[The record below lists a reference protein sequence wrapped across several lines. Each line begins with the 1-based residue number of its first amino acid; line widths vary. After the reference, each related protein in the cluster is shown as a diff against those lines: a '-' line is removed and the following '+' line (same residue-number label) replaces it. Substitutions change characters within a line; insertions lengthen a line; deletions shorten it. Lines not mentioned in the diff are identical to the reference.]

1 MPNYR
6 APGVY
11 VEEVAGGTRPFGR
24 AGTSSAGFVGIA
36 PKKDAPK
43 DVVVP
48 IDNWTQFVT
57 EFVGDA
63 TTGTHLSTAVY
74 GFFANGGSRAYVVNV
89 GPNGKVTGTA
99 KAPTGLQLLEAIDDV
114 AIVAA
119 PGFTDGFSYDALIN
133 HCEDILRQDRVAI
146 LDTVEEVRDI
156 NRLTQVG
163 TITGPAT
170 SGGSSSS
177 SAGSSSSGSSASA
190 TAPDSADGGADGDA
204 ADTTDTTTPTTGGL
218 RPPMS
223 PGGYAALYFPWLIVT
238 DPVSGAQVTTPP
250 SGHLAGV
257 WARTDATRG
266 VHKAPANT
274 NIAGALG
281 LVRPVSKGEQELL
294 NPAGVNCIRFF
305 PGEGILVWGART
317 LAPEASEFRYINVRR
332 LTNMIK
338 ETVLAN
344 TRWAV
349 FEPNHHP
356 LWAALRR
363 DVGAFL
369 TNVWRDGAL
378 VGQTPQE
385 AFFVKCD
392 AETNPPQVRDEGRVV
407 TLIGIAPV
415 KPAEFV
421 IFQLSQSADLAA
433 IKPAGA

>member
-11 VEEVAGGTRPFGR
+11 VEEVPGGTRPFGR
-24 AGTSSAGFVGIA
+24 VGTSSAGFVGVA
-36 PKKDAPK
+36 PGKDAPR

-48 IDNWTQFVT
+48 IDNWTQFVRV
-57 EFVGDA
+57 FVGDA
-63 TTGTHLSTAVY
+63 DTGTHLSTAVH

-89 GPNGKVTGTA
+89 GTGGNLTGTA
-99 KAPTGLQLLEAIDDV
+99 KKPTGLTLLEAVDDV

-119 PGFTDGFSYDALIN
+119 PGFADPASYDALIN
-133 HCEDILRQDRVAI
+133 HCQHELRQDRVAI
-146 LDTVEEVRDI
+146 LDTVEQVDDVG
-156 NRLTQVG
+156 RLTEVG
-163 TITGPAT
+163 TVGSGSGTTTGSGTADASGGSGSSSG
-170 SGGSSSS
+170 SGGSS
-177 SAGSSSSGSSASA
+177 GSSSG
-190 TAPDSADGGADGDA
+190 
-204 ADTTDTTTPTTGGL
+204 GGL
-218 RPPMS
+218 RPPLS
-223 PGGYAALYFPWLIVT
+223 PGGYAAVYYPWLVVN
-238 DPVSGAQVTTPP
+238 DPVSGGQVTAPP

-274 NIAGALG
+274 SIAGALG

-294 NPAGVNCIRFF
+294 NPAGINCIRFF

-338 ETVLAN
+338 ETVLKN

-363 DVGAFL
+363 DVTAFL

-392 AETNPPQVRDEGRVV
+392 AETNPPEVRDEGRVV

-421 IFQLSQSADLAA
+421 VFQLSQSADLASTA
-433 IKPAGA
+433 TLGA

>member
-1 MPNYR
+1 
-6 APGVY
+6 PGVY
-11 VEEVAGGTRPFGR
+11 VEEVAGGAGPVGR
-24 AGTSSAGFVGIA
+24 AGTSSAGFVGVA
-36 PKKDAPK
+36 PRKDAPK

-48 IDNWTQFVT
+48 IDNWTQFVR

-63 TTGTHLSTAVY
+63 TAGTHLSTAVY
-74 GFFANGGSRAYVVNV
+74 GFFQNGGSRAYVVNV

-99 KAPTGLQLLEAIDDV
+99 KEPTGLQLLEAIDDV

-156 NRLTQVG
+156 NRLTEVV
-163 TITGPAT
+163 TVTAP
-170 SGGSSSS
+170 
-177 SAGSSSSGSSASA
+177 SASSSSGGAGSGGAASGATDTA
-190 TAPDSADGGADGDA
+190 TAPAPTGG
-204 ADTTDTTTPTTGGL
+204 GGL

-223 PGGYAALYFPWLIVT
+223 PGGYAAVYFPWLIVT
-238 DPVSGAQVTTPP
+238 DPVSGEQVTTPP
-250 SGHLAGV
+250 SGHIAGV

-274 NIAGALG
+274 TIAGALG
-281 LVRPVSKGEQELL
+281 LVRAVSKGEQELL

-305 PGEGILVWGART
+305 PGEGILIWGART

-338 ETVLAN
+338 ETVLKN

-363 DVGAFL
+363 DCGAFL

-392 AETNPPQVRDEGRVV
+392 AETNPPEVRDEGRVV

-421 IFQLSQSADLAA
+421 VFQLSQSADLAA
-433 IKPAGA
+433 IEPAGA

>member
-1 MPNYR
+1 
-6 APGVY
+6 PGVY

-24 AGTSSAGFVGIA
+24 AGTSSAGFVGVA
-36 PKKDAPK
+36 PRKDAPK

-48 IDNWTQFVT
+48 IDNWTQFVR

-63 TTGTHLSTAVY
+63 TAGTHLSTAVY
-74 GFFANGGSRAYVVNV
+74 GFFQNGGSRAYVVNV

-99 KAPTGLQLLEAIDDV
+99 KEPTGLQLLEAIDDV

-156 NRLTQVG
+156 NRLTEVV
-163 TITGPAT
+163 TVTAP
-170 SGGSSSS
+170 
-177 SAGSSSSGSSASA
+177 SASSSSGGAGSGGAASGATDTA
-190 TAPDSADGGADGDA
+190 TAPAPTGG
-204 ADTTDTTTPTTGGL
+204 GGL

-223 PGGYAALYFPWLIVT
+223 PGGYAAVYFPWLIVT
-238 DPVSGAQVTTPP
+238 DPVSGEQVTTPP
-250 SGHLAGV
+250 SGHIAGV

-274 NIAGALG
+274 TIAGALG
-281 LVRPVSKGEQELL
+281 LVRAVSKGEQELL

-305 PGEGILVWGART
+305 PGEGILIWGART

-338 ETVLAN
+338 ETVLKN

-363 DVGAFL
+363 DCGAFL

-392 AETNPPQVRDEGRVV
+392 AETNPPEVRDEGRVV

-421 IFQLSQSADLAA
+421 VFQLSQSADLAA
-433 IKPAGA
+433 IEPAGA

>member
-11 VEEVAGGTRPFGR
+11 VEEVPGANRPFGR
-24 AGTSSAGFVGIA
+24 VGTSSAGFVGVA
-36 PKKDAPK
+36 PNKNAPS
-43 DVVVP
+43 DVVVA
-48 IDNWTQFVT
+48 IDNWTQFVGT
-57 EFVGDA
+57 FVGDA

-74 GFFANGGSRAYVVNV
+74 GYFQNGGSRAYVVNI
-89 GPNGKVTGTA
+89 GAGGSLTGTA
-99 KAPTGLQLLEAIDDV
+99 KKPTGLTLLEAVDDV

-119 PGFTDGFSYDALIN
+119 PGFTDPVDYDALIN
-133 HCEDILRQDRVAI
+133 HCQHELRQDRVAI
-146 LDTVEEVRDI
+146 LDTAEEVDDI
-156 NRLTQVG
+156 GRLTEVG
-163 TITGPAT
+163 TLTPAAAPAEGGET
-170 SGGSSSS
+170 RAPTPSGGM
-177 SAGSSSSGSSASA
+177 
-190 TAPDSADGGADGDA
+190 
-204 ADTTDTTTPTTGGL
+204 
-218 RPPMS
+218 RPPTS
-223 PGGYAALYFPWLIVT
+223 AGGYAATYFPWVLVT
-238 DPVSGAQVTTPP
+238 DPVSGGIVSAPP
-250 SGHLAGV
+250 SGHMAGV

-274 NIAGALG
+274 PIAGAVG

-294 NPAGVNCIRFF
+294 NPACINCIRFF

-338 ETVLAN
+338 ETVLKN

-363 DVGAFL
+363 DVSAFL

-392 AETNPPQVRDEGRVV
+392 AETNPPEVRDEGRVV

-421 IFQLSQSADLAA
+421 VFQLSQSADLATTSRTEA
-433 IKPAGA
+433 

>member
-11 VEEVAGGTRPFGR
+11 VEEVPGGTRPFGR
-24 AGTSSAGFVGIA
+24 VGTSSAGFVGLA
-36 PKKDAPK
+36 PYKDAVK
-43 DVVVP
+43 DIVVP
-48 IDNWTQFVT
+48 IDNWTQFVRT
-57 EFVGDA
+57 FVGDA

-74 GFFANGGSRAYVVNV
+74 GYFQNGGSRAYVVNI
-89 GPNGKVTGTA
+89 GAGGSLTGTA
-99 KAPTGLQLLEAIDDV
+99 KRPTGLTLLEAVDDV

-119 PGFTDGFSYDALIN
+119 PGFSDPAAYDALIT
-133 HCEDILRQDRVAI
+133 HCEHELRQDRVAI
-146 LDTVEEVRDI
+146 LDTVEQVDDVGL
-156 NRLTQVG
+156 LTQVG
-163 TITGPAT
+163 TVSAPPPASSGEGDTPAT
-170 SGGSSSS
+170 T
-177 SAGSSSSGSSASA
+177 A
-190 TAPDSADGGADGDA
+190 TS
-204 ADTTDTTTPTTGGL
+204 TTGTVAAKGL

-223 PGGYAALYFPWLIVT
+223 AGGYAAAYYPWLVVN
-238 DPVSGAQVTTPP
+238 DPVSGGRTTAPP

-257 WARTDATRG
+257 WARTDASRG

-274 NIAGALG
+274 TIAGALG

-294 NPAGVNCIRFF
+294 NPAGINCIRFF

-338 ETVLAN
+338 ETVLKN

-363 DVGAFL
+363 DVTAFL

-392 AETNPPQVRDEGRVV
+392 AETNPPEVRDEGRVV

-421 IFQLSQSADLAA
+421 VFQLSQSADLAA
-433 IKPAGA
+433 IGSTGVR

>member
-24 AGTSSAGFVGIA
+24 VGTSSAGFVGVA
-36 PKKDAPK
+36 PGKDAPR

-48 IDNWTQFVT
+48 IDNWTQFVRV
-57 EFVGDA
+57 FVGDA
-63 TTGTHLSTAVY
+63 DTGTHLSTAVH

-89 GPNGKVTGTA
+89 GTGGNLTGTA
-99 KAPTGLQLLEAIDDV
+99 KKPTGLTLLEAVDDV

-119 PGFTDGFSYDALIN
+119 PGFADPASYDALIN
-133 HCEDILRQDRVAI
+133 HCQHELRQDRVAI
-146 LDTVEEVRDI
+146 LDTVEQVDDVG
-156 NRLTQVG
+156 RLTEVG
-163 TITGPAT
+163 TVGSGSGTTTSSGTPDASGGSGSSSG
-170 SGGSSSS
+170 SGGSS
-177 SAGSSSSGSSASA
+177 GSSSG
-190 TAPDSADGGADGDA
+190 
-204 ADTTDTTTPTTGGL
+204 GGL
-218 RPPMS
+218 RPPLS
-223 PGGYAALYFPWLIVT
+223 PGGYAAVYYPWLVVN
-238 DPVSGAQVTTPP
+238 DPVSGGQVTAPP

-274 NIAGALG
+274 SIAGALG

-294 NPAGVNCIRFF
+294 NPAGINCIRFF

-338 ETVLAN
+338 ETVLKN

-363 DVGAFL
+363 DVTAFL

-392 AETNPPQVRDEGRVV
+392 AETNPPEVRDEGRVV

-421 IFQLSQSADLAA
+421 VFQLSQSADLASTA
-433 IKPAGA
+433 TLGA

>member
-11 VEEVAGGTRPFGR
+11 VEEVPGGTRPFGR
-24 AGTSSAGFVGIA
+24 VGTSSAGFVGVA
-36 PKKDAPK
+36 PGKDAPR

-48 IDNWTQFVT
+48 IDNWTQFVRV
-57 EFVGDA
+57 FVGDA
-63 TTGTHLSTAVY
+63 DTGTHLSTAVH

-89 GPNGKVTGTA
+89 GTGGNLTGTA
-99 KAPTGLQLLEAIDDV
+99 KKPTGLTLLEAVDDV

-119 PGFTDGFSYDALIN
+119 PGFADPASYDALIN
-133 HCEDILRQDRVAI
+133 HCQHELRQDRVAI
-146 LDTVEEVRDI
+146 LDTVEQVDDVG
-156 NRLTQVG
+156 RLTEVG
-163 TITGPAT
+163 TVSSGSGTTTSSSTPDASGGSGSSSG
-170 SGGSSSS
+170 SGGSS
-177 SAGSSSSGSSASA
+177 GSSSG
-190 TAPDSADGGADGDA
+190 
-204 ADTTDTTTPTTGGL
+204 GGL
-218 RPPMS
+218 RPPLS
-223 PGGYAALYFPWLIVT
+223 PGGYAAVYYPWLVVN
-238 DPVSGAQVTTPP
+238 DPVSGGQVTAPP

-274 NIAGALG
+274 SIAGALG

-294 NPAGVNCIRFF
+294 NPAGINCIRFF

-338 ETVLAN
+338 ETVLKN

-363 DVGAFL
+363 DVTAFL

-392 AETNPPQVRDEGRVV
+392 AETNPPEVRDEGRVV

-421 IFQLSQSADLAA
+421 VFQLSQSADLASTA
-433 IKPAGA
+433 TLGA

>member
-11 VEEVAGGTRPFGR
+11 VEEVPGGTRPFGR
-24 AGTSSAGFVGIA
+24 VGTSSAGFVGVA
-36 PKKDAPK
+36 PGKDAPR

-48 IDNWTQFVT
+48 IDNWTQFVRV
-57 EFVGDA
+57 FVGDA
-63 TTGTHLSTAVY
+63 DTGTHLSTAVH

-89 GPNGKVTGTA
+89 GTGGNLTGTA
-99 KAPTGLQLLEAIDDV
+99 KKPTGLTLLEAVDDV

-119 PGFTDGFSYDALIN
+119 PGFADPASYDALIN
-133 HCEDILRQDRVAI
+133 HCQHELRQDRVAI
-146 LDTVEEVRDI
+146 LDTVEQVDDVG
-156 NRLTQVG
+156 RLTEVG
-163 TITGPAT
+163 TVGSGSGTTTGSGTADASGGSGSSSG
-170 SGGSSSS
+170 SGGSS
-177 SAGSSSSGSSASA
+177 GSSSG
-190 TAPDSADGGADGDA
+190 
-204 ADTTDTTTPTTGGL
+204 GGL
-218 RPPMS
+218 RPPLS
-223 PGGYAALYFPWLIVT
+223 PGGYAAVYYPWLVVN
-238 DPVSGAQVTTPP
+238 DPVSGGQVTAPP

-274 NIAGALG
+274 TIAGALG

-294 NPAGVNCIRFF
+294 NPAGINCIRFF

-338 ETVLAN
+338 ETVLKN

-363 DVGAFL
+363 DVTAFL

-392 AETNPPQVRDEGRVV
+392 AETNPPEVRDEGRVV

-421 IFQLSQSADLAA
+421 VFQLSQSADLASTA
-433 IKPAGA
+433 TLGA

>member
-11 VEEVAGGTRPFGR
+11 VEEVPGGTRPFGR
-24 AGTSSAGFVGIA
+24 VGTSSAGFVGVA
-36 PKKDAPK
+36 PGKDAPR

-48 IDNWTQFVT
+48 IDNWTQFVRV
-57 EFVGDA
+57 FVGDA
-63 TTGTHLSTAVY
+63 DTGTHLSTAVH

-89 GPNGKVTGTA
+89 GTGGNLTGTA
-99 KAPTGLQLLEAIDDV
+99 KKPTGLTLLEAVDDV

-119 PGFTDGFSYDALIN
+119 PGFADPASYDALIN
-133 HCEDILRQDRVAI
+133 HCQHELRQDRVAI
-146 LDTVEEVRDI
+146 LDTVEQVDDVG
-156 NRLTQVG
+156 RLTEVG
-163 TITGPAT
+163 TVGSGSGTTTSSSTPDASGGSGSSSG
-170 SGGSSSS
+170 SGGSS
-177 SAGSSSSGSSASA
+177 GSSSG
-190 TAPDSADGGADGDA
+190 
-204 ADTTDTTTPTTGGL
+204 GGL
-218 RPPMS
+218 RPPLS
-223 PGGYAALYFPWLIVT
+223 PGGYAAVYYPWLVVN
-238 DPVSGAQVTTPP
+238 DPVSGGQVTAPP

-274 NIAGALG
+274 SIAGALG

-294 NPAGVNCIRFF
+294 NPAGINCIRFF

-338 ETVLAN
+338 ETVLKN

-363 DVGAFL
+363 DVTAFL

-392 AETNPPQVRDEGRVV
+392 AETNPPEVRDEGRVV

-421 IFQLSQSADLAA
+421 VFQLSQSADLASTA
-433 IKPAGA
+433 TLGA

>member
-1 MPNYR
+1 MPSYR

-11 VEEVAGGTRPFGR
+11 VEEVPGGTRPFGR
-24 AGTSSAGFVGIA
+24 VGTSSAGFVGVA
-36 PKKDAPK
+36 PGKDAPR

-48 IDNWTQFVT
+48 VDNWTQFVRD
-57 EFVGDA
+57 FVGDA
-63 TTGTHLSTAVY
+63 TAGTHLSTAVY

-89 GPNGKVTGTA
+89 GNGGSLTGTA
-99 KAPTGLQLLEAIDDV
+99 KKPTGLTLLEAVDDV

-119 PGFTDGFSYDALIN
+119 PGFTDPASYDALIS
-133 HCEDILRQDRVAI
+133 HCQHELRQDRVAI
-146 LDTVEEVRDI
+146 LDTVEEVDDVG
-156 NRLTQVG
+156 RLTEVA
-163 TITGPAT
+163 TVSASPA
-170 SGGSSSS
+170 SSSTGDGS
-177 SAGSSSSGSSASA
+177 DSSTTGSGSGSAGPGSGSSGSTSS
-190 TAPDSADGGADGDA
+190 
-204 ADTTDTTTPTTGGL
+204 GGL

-223 PGGYAALYFPWLIVT
+223 PGGYAAVYYPWLVVN
-238 DPVSGAQVTTPP
+238 DPVSGGQTTAPP

-274 NIAGALG
+274 TIAGALG
-281 LVRPVSKGEQELL
+281 LVRPVSKGEQEVL
-294 NPAGVNCIRFF
+294 NPAGINCIRFF

-338 ETVLAN
+338 ETVLKN

-363 DVGAFL
+363 DVTAFL

-392 AETNPPQVRDEGRVV
+392 AETNPPEVRDEGRVV

-421 IFQLSQSADLAA
+421 VFQLSQSADLATTA
-433 IKPAGA
+433 TTGA

>member
-1 MPNYR
+1 MPSYR

-11 VEEVAGGTRPFGR
+11 VEEVPGGTRPFGR
-24 AGTSSAGFVGIA
+24 VGTSSAGFVGVA
-36 PKKDAPK
+36 PGKDAPR

-48 IDNWTQFVT
+48 VDNWTQFVRD
-57 EFVGDA
+57 FVGDA
-63 TTGTHLSTAVY
+63 TAGTHLSTAVY

-89 GPNGKVTGTA
+89 GHGGSLTGTA
-99 KAPTGLQLLEAIDDV
+99 KKPTGLTLLEAVDDV

-119 PGFTDGFSYDALIN
+119 PGFTDPASYDALIS
-133 HCEDILRQDRVAI
+133 HCQHELRQDRVAI
-146 LDTVEEVRDI
+146 LDTVEEVDDVG
-156 NRLTQVG
+156 RLTEVA
-163 TITGPAT
+163 TVSASPA
-170 SGGSSSS
+170 SSSTGDGS
-177 SAGSSSSGSSASA
+177 DSSTTGSGSGSAGPGSGSSGSTSS
-190 TAPDSADGGADGDA
+190 
-204 ADTTDTTTPTTGGL
+204 GGL

-223 PGGYAALYFPWLIVT
+223 PGGYAAVYYPWLVVN
-238 DPVSGAQVTTPP
+238 DPVSGGQTTAPP

-274 NIAGALG
+274 TIAGALG
-281 LVRPVSKGEQELL
+281 LVRPVSKGEQEVL
-294 NPAGVNCIRFF
+294 NPAGINCIRFF

-338 ETVLAN
+338 ETVLKN

-363 DVGAFL
+363 DVTAFL

-392 AETNPPQVRDEGRVV
+392 AETNPPEVRDEGRVV

-421 IFQLSQSADLAA
+421 VFQLSQSADLATTA
-433 IKPAGA
+433 TTGA

>member
-11 VEEVAGGTRPFGR
+11 VEEVPGGTRPFGR
-24 AGTSSAGFVGIA
+24 VGTSSAGFVGVA
-36 PKKDAPK
+36 PGKDALR

-48 IDNWTQFVT
+48 IDNWTQFVR

-63 TTGTHLSTAVY
+63 DTGTHLSTAVY

-89 GPNGKVTGTA
+89 GSGGNLTGTA
-99 KAPTGLQLLEAIDDV
+99 KKPTGLTLLEAIDDV

-119 PGFTDGFSYDALIN
+119 PGFTDPASYDALIT
-133 HCEDILRQDRVAI
+133 HCQHELRQDRVAI
-146 LDTVEEVRDI
+146 LDTVEQVDDVG
-156 NRLTQVG
+156 RLTEVG
-163 TITGPAT
+163 TVTSGSGTAASGTDSAADTSTG
-170 SGGSSSS
+170 SGGSGSSS
-177 SAGSSSSGSSASA
+177 GSSSSGSGSSSSSSSAS
-190 TAPDSADGGADGDA
+190 
-204 ADTTDTTTPTTGGL
+204 GGL

-223 PGGYAALYFPWLIVT
+223 PGGYAAVYYPWLVVN
-238 DPVSGAQVTTPP
+238 DPVSGGQVTVPP
-250 SGHLAGV
+250 SGHIAGV

-274 NIAGALG
+274 TIAGALG

-294 NPAGVNCIRFF
+294 NPAGINCIRFF

-338 ETVLAN
+338 ETVLKN

-363 DVGAFL
+363 DVTAFL

-421 IFQLSQSADLAA
+421 VFQLSQSADLATTA
-433 IKPAGA
+433 TSGA

>member
-11 VEEVAGGTRPFGR
+11 VEEVPGGTRPFGR
-24 AGTSSAGFVGIA
+24 VGTSSAGFVGVA
-36 PKKDAPK
+36 PGKDAPR

-48 IDNWTQFVT
+48 IDNWTQFVRV
-57 EFVGDA
+57 FVGDA
-63 TTGTHLSTAVY
+63 DTGTHLSTAVH

-89 GPNGKVTGTA
+89 GTGGNLTGTA
-99 KAPTGLQLLEAIDDV
+99 KKPTGLTLLEAVDDV

-119 PGFTDGFSYDALIN
+119 PGFADPASYDALIN
-133 HCEDILRQDRVAI
+133 HCQHELRQDRVAI
-146 LDTVEEVRDI
+146 LDTVEQVDDVG
-156 NRLTQVG
+156 RLTEVG
-163 TITGPAT
+163 TVGSGSGTTTSSGTADASGGSGSSSG
-170 SGGSSSS
+170 SGGSS
-177 SAGSSSSGSSASA
+177 GSSSG
-190 TAPDSADGGADGDA
+190 
-204 ADTTDTTTPTTGGL
+204 GGL
-218 RPPMS
+218 RPPLS
-223 PGGYAALYFPWLIVT
+223 PGGYAAVYYPWLVVN
-238 DPVSGAQVTTPP
+238 DPVSGGQVTAPP

-274 NIAGALG
+274 SIAGALG

-294 NPAGVNCIRFF
+294 NPAGINCIRFF

-338 ETVLAN
+338 ETVLKN

-363 DVGAFL
+363 DVTAFL

-392 AETNPPQVRDEGRVV
+392 AETNPPEVRDEGRVV

-421 IFQLSQSADLAA
+421 VFQLSQSADLASTA
-433 IKPAGA
+433 TLGA

>member
-11 VEEVAGGTRPFGR
+11 VEEVPGGTRPFGR
-24 AGTSSAGFVGIA
+24 VGTSSLGIVGRA
-36 PKKDAPK
+36 PSKDAPV

-48 IDNWTQFVT
+48 IDNWTQFVRT
-57 EFVGDA
+57 FVGDA
-63 TTGTHLSTAVY
+63 TAGTHLSTAVY
-74 GFFANGGSRAYVVNV
+74 GFFQNGGSRAYVVNI
-89 GPNGKVTGTA
+89 GAGASLTGTA
-99 KAPTGLQLLEAIDDV
+99 KKPTGLALLEAVDDV

-119 PGFTDGFSYDALIN
+119 PGFTDPASYDALIT
-133 HCEDILRQDRVAI
+133 HCDHELRRDRVAI
-146 LDTVEEVRDI
+146 LDTVEQVDDVGL
-156 NRLTQVG
+156 LTEVG
-163 TITGPAT
+163 TVASTPTST
-170 SGGSSSS
+170 SGTG
-177 SAGSSSSGSSASA
+177 
-190 TAPDSADGGADGDA
+190 DGGDA
-204 ADTTDTTTPTTGGL
+204 AAMATTSTASKGL
-218 RPPMS
+218 RPPLAI
-223 PGGYAALYFPWLIVT
+223 GGYAAAYYPWLIVN
-238 DPVSGAQVTTPP
+238 DPVTGGQVTAPP
-250 SGHLAGV
+250 SGHMAGV

-274 NIAGALG
+274 TIAGALG

-294 NPAGVNCIRFF
+294 NPAGINCIRFF

-317 LAPEASEFRYINVRR
+317 LDREESEFRYVNVRR

-338 ETVLAN
+338 ETVLKN

-363 DVGAFL
+363 DVTAFL

-378 VGQTPQE
+378 VGETPQE

-392 AETNPPQVRDEGRVV
+392 AETNPPEVRDEGRVV

-421 IFQLSQSADLAA
+421 VFQLSQSADLAA
-433 IKPAGA
+433 VQAAGGAR

>member
-11 VEEVAGGTRPFGR
+11 VEEVPGGTRPFGQV
-24 AGTSSAGFVGIA
+24 GTSSLGIIGRA
-36 PKKDAPK
+36 PNPAAPA

-48 IDNWTQFVT
+48 IDNWTQFVRI
-57 EFVGDA
+57 FVGDA
-63 TTGTHLSTAVY
+63 TAGTHLSTAVF
-74 GFFANGGSRAYVVNV
+74 GFFQNGGSRAYVVNI
-89 GPNGKVTGTA
+89 GAGASLTGTA
-99 KAPTGLQLLEAIDDV
+99 KKPTGLTLLEAVDDV

-119 PGFTDGFSYDALIN
+119 PGFTDPASYDALIN
-133 HCEDILRQDRVAI
+133 HCQDVLRQDRVAI
-146 LDTVEEVRDI
+146 LDTVEDVDAVGL
-156 NRLTQVG
+156 LTQVG
-163 TITGPAT
+163 TVAVAPPP
-170 SGGSSSS
+170 SGG
-177 SAGSSSSGSSASA
+177 GDGPP
-190 TAPDSADGGADGDA
+190 APPA
-204 ADTTDTTTPTTGGL
+204 PVNKGL
-218 RPPMS
+218 RPPIAQ
-223 PGGYAALYFPWLIVT
+223 GGYAATYYPWLIVT
-238 DPVSGAQVTTPP
+238 DPVTGQQVTAPP

-257 WARTDATRG
+257 WARTDAMRG

-274 NIAGALG
+274 GVAGALG

-317 LAPEASEFRYINVRR
+317 LDAEASEFRYINVRR

-338 ETVLAN
+338 ETVLKN

-363 DVGAFL
+363 DVTAFL
-369 TNVWRDGAL
+369 TNVWRSGAL
-378 VGQTPQE
+378 VGETPQE

-392 AETNPPQVRDEGRVV
+392 AETNPQEVRDAGRVV

-421 IFQLSQSADLAA
+421 VFQLSQSADQAA
-433 IKPAGA
+433 VQAAGGAR

>member
-11 VEEVAGGTRPFGR
+11 VEEVPSGARPFGVV
-24 AGTSSAGFVGIA
+24 GTSSAGFVGVA
-36 PKKDAPK
+36 PNRQAAR

-48 IDNWTQFVT
+48 IDNWTQFVR

-63 TTGTHLSTAVY
+63 SEGTHLSTAVY
-74 GFFANGGSRAYVVNV
+74 GFFQNGGSRAYVVNV
-89 GPNGKVTGTA
+89 GPDGSLTGTA
-99 KAPTGLQLLEAIDDV
+99 RRPTGLTLLESVDDV
-114 AIVAA
+114 AIVTA
-119 PGFTDGFSYDALIN
+119 PGFADPAAYDALIT
-133 HCEDILRQDRVAI
+133 HCEHELRQDRVAI
-146 LDTVEEVRDI
+146 LDTVERVDDI
-156 NRLTQVG
+156 GLLTQVG
-163 TITGPAT
+163 TIAAPPPPDRLEPDDAT
-170 SGGSSSS
+170 
-177 SAGSSSSGSSASA
+177 ASA
-190 TAPDSADGGADGDA
+190 PS
-204 ADTTDTTTPTTGGL
+204 PTSMTSTGL
-218 RPPMS
+218 RPPSS
-223 PGGYAALYFPWLIVT
+223 PGGYAAAYFPWLVVN
-238 DPVSGAQVTTPP
+238 DPVSGRRITAPP

-274 NIAGALG
+274 PIAGALG
-281 LVRPVSKGEQELL
+281 LSRPVSKSEQELL
-294 NPAGVNCIRFF
+294 NPAGINCIRFF

-338 ETVLAN
+338 ETLLKN

-363 DVGAFL
+363 DVTAFL

-392 AETNPPQVRDEGRVV
+392 AETNPPEVRDAGRVV
-407 TLIGIAPV
+407 ILIGLAPV

-421 IFQLSQSADLAA
+421 VFQLSQSADLAA
-433 IKPAGA
+433 VASMGGVR

>member
-1 MPNYR
+1 
-6 APGVY
+6 
-11 VEEVAGGTRPFGR
+11 
-24 AGTSSAGFVGIA
+24 
-36 PKKDAPK
+36 
-43 DVVVP
+43 
-48 IDNWTQFVT
+48 
-57 EFVGDA
+57 
-63 TTGTHLSTAVY
+63 
-74 GFFANGGSRAYVVNV
+74 
-89 GPNGKVTGTA
+89 VTGVQTCA
-99 KAPTGLQLLEAIDDV
+99 LPIS
-114 AIVAA
+114 
-119 PGFTDGFSYDALIN
+119 PGFTDAFSYDALIN

-146 LDTVEEVRDI
+146 LDTVEDVRDI
-156 NRLTQVG
+156 NRLTEVV
-163 TITGPAT
+163 TVTSTGSST
-170 SGGSSSS
+170 SSGGSGG
-177 SAGSSSSGSSASA
+177 AAASA
-190 TAPDSADGGADGDA
+190 DPS
-204 ADTTDTTTPTTGGL
+204 TTPAATGGGL

-223 PGGYAALYFPWLIVT
+223 PGGYAAVYFPWLIVT
-238 DPVSGAQVTTPP
+238 DPVSGGRVTSPP
-250 SGHLAGV
+250 SGHMAGV

-274 NIAGALG
+274 TIAGALG
-281 LVRPVSKGEQELL
+281 LVRAVSKGEQELL

-338 ETVLAN
+338 ETVLKN

-363 DVGAFL
+363 DCGAFL

-392 AETNPPQVRDEGRVV
+392 AETNPPEVRDEGRVV

-421 IFQLSQSADLAA
+421 VFQLSQSADLAA
-433 IKPAGA
+433 IEPAGA